1 MEATAGIEVTR
12 MEVATKGAAATAK
25 ATNGGGGVVR
35 SGWVA
40 LRVLGRRYHGV
51 FVAVFRR
58 LGARLVVCE
67 GVMAKG
73 AQRWWKLG

>member
-1 MEATAGIEVTR
+1 MEATAKIEVTR
-12 MEVATKGAAATAK
+12 MEVAAKGAAATAK
-25 ATNGGGGVVR
+25 ATNGGGVVR
-35 SGWVA
+35 SGWVT

-73 AQRWWKLG
+73 AQSWWKLG